1 MRNLLL
7 AISLLLVRPG
17 ISQVTAD
24 MSAAFPVIDGLYKGY
39 AARNHYPGF
48 VYGIVADGKL
58 VYTGSVGYS
67 DVGKK
72 ILATPSSDFRIASMT
87 KSFVAVAILQ
97 LRDAGKLRLD
107 DPASVYIPELK
118 GQQGPAS
125 DAPPITIRHLLSH
138 SAGFPEDNPWGDRQL
153 DVSDDS
159 LMRLVKKGISFSNS
173 PGIGYEYSNLGFTL
187 LGYIVQK
194 VSGQSYEDYITEHI
208 LRPLGMTNTYWEY
221 AKVPAERLARGYRW
235 LNGGWVEQPMLHDGA
250 YGAMGGMITTIE
262 DFSKYLAFQLAAW
275 PSRSGAEEGPLKRS
289 SCREMQ
295 QPWTFNTLNTQFS
308 YYPGGPAC
316 AVSSAYCYGLRWSRD
331 CKERTMVGHT
341 GGLPGFGSNWMM
353 LTDYGVGV
361 VSFGNLTY
369 ANAAAINM
377 QVLDTLVRILGLKPG
392 AVPVT
397 GILEQRKKELLAL
410 LPGWEGAKESGIFA
424 VNFFEDYFLD
434 SLRKE
439 AGAVFEKIGKV
450 VKVGEMRAGNNLRG
464 SFVIQGEMGSA
475 EVRMTLTPE
484 NPAMIQEYHIRL
496 IGK

>member
-1 MRNLLL
+1 
-7 AISLLLVRPG
+7 
-17 ISQVTAD
+17 
-24 MSAAFPVIDGLYKGY
+24 
-39 AARNHYPGF
+39 
-48 VYGIVADGKL
+48 
-58 VYTGSVGYS
+58 
-67 DVGKK
+67 
-72 ILATPSSDFRIASMT
+72 
-87 KSFVAVAILQ
+87 
-97 LRDAGKLRLD
+97 
-107 DPASVYIPELK
+107 
-118 GQQGPAS
+118 
-125 DAPPITIRHLLSH
+125 
-138 SAGFPEDNPWGDRQL
+138 
-153 DVSDDS
+153 
-159 LMRLVKKGISFSNS
+159 
-173 PGIGYEYSNLGFTL
+173 
-187 LGYIVQK
+187 
-194 VSGQSYEDYITEHI
+194 
-208 LRPLGMTNTYWEY
+208 
-221 AKVPAERLARGYRW
+221 
-235 LNGGWVEQPMLHDGA
+235 
-250 YGAMGGMITTIE
+250 
-262 DFSKYLAFQLAAW
+262 
-275 PSRSGAEEGPLKRS
+275 
-289 SCREMQ
+289 
-295 QPWTFNTLNTQFS
+295 
-308 YYPGGPAC
+308 
-316 AVSSAYCYGLRWSRD
+316 
-331 CKERTMVGHT
+331 MVGHT